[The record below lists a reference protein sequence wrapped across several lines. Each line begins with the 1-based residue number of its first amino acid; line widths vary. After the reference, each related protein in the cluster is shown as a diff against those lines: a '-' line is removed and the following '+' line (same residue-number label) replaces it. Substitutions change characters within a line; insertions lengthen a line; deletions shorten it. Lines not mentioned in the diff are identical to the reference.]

1 MAVDQWNHNAHYYPL
16 VLDEVPEGC
25 AEALDVGC
33 GDGRLARELAG
44 RAQRVTGIDRDPGMI
59 GAARERADSPGLS
72 FVEADFLE
80 FHDESRAAGYDF
92 ISSVAAIHHMEFAAA
107 VGSMVRLLAPGGR
120 LVIVGLA
127 RNRTPLDWAA
137 ALAGLPAH
145 QVRARRH
152 GGCGD
157 APGMPVRDPDMS
169 WGQVRRAAEH
179 LLPGSRFR
187 RHLLWR
193 YSLTW
198 QKPG

>member
-1 MAVDQWNHNAHYYPL
+1 MAVDQWNHNVHYYPL